1 MFDCIKNFGPIAPA
15 AVPSLLGLQPSHL
28 STIALVNLAM
38 VLKKSNFESIFGKL
52 AVGFN
57 NFIQQNYWLR
67 ATVLQYQSYCVLRFA
82 SMGHRRQI
90 DRINFP
96 FLSCLDLCS
105 LGTRLYT
112 IISKTSLV
120 GEWYDHYCESQT
132 TEYCGADGFTV
143 IGMHLVCSWGCRP
156 HSSNRSVFEGKS
168 WCSPVS
174 LCCDWLLLH
183 GCSRQVVAYLN
194 VGLVTCQQETVLHW
208 TLSW

>member
-1 MFDCIKNFGPIAPA
+1 
-15 AVPSLLGLQPSHL
+15 
-28 STIALVNLAM
+28 
-38 VLKKSNFESIFGKL
+38 
-52 AVGFN
+52 
-57 NFIQQNYWLR
+57 
-67 ATVLQYQSYCVLRFA
+67 
-82 SMGHRRQI
+82 MGHRRQI
-90 DRINFP
+90 DRINFS
-96 FLSCLDLCS
+96 FLSCLDLRS

-120 GEWYDHYCESQT
+120 GEWYDHYCEPQT

-194 VGLVTCQQETVLHW
+194 VGLFTCQQETVLHW
-208 TLSW
+208 TLCWWSMPSHGLGVGKPVYSSLLRWHIDWFFHSLLAFDLWWVLGLHKLTNSHLHKQGTKIHKFRNCELFYFVYFC

>member
-1 MFDCIKNFGPIAPA
+1 MASGYVTSVPIVLCSSFRFDGS
-15 AVPSLLGLQPSHL
+15 SLPN
-28 STIALVNLAM
+28 STA
-38 VLKKSNFESIFGKL
+38 SNFRFFSCFG
-52 AVGFN
+52 
-57 NFIQQNYWLR
+57 LR
-67 ATVLQYQSYCVLRFA
+67 
-82 SMGHRRQI
+82 
-90 DRINFP
+90 
-96 FLSCLDLCS
+96 S

-120 GEWYDHYCESQT
+120 GEWYNHYCESQT

-194 VGLVTCQQETVLHW
+194 VGLFTCQQETVLHW